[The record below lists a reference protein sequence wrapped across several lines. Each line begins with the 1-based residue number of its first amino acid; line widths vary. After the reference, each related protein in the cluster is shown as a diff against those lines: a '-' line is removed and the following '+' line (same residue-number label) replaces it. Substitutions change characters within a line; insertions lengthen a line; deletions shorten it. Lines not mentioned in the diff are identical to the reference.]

1 MTQGSGEIQVCQRS
15 ARPRNAL
22 EGGPESHQCC
32 GSSGGATDS
41 SALQYK
47 QQCGKDVNR
56 WLIKEKMAI
65 CRREQALDSSGE
77 GVTRKGERENLQAT
91 VGWLA
96 GTIGRLS
103 RLAEL
108 QVVETLWPAWGLWH
122 CPNRAAT

>member
-1 MTQGSGEIQVCQRS
+1 MTQGSGEIQDSQRS

-56 WLIKEKMAI
+56 WYDKGKDGDL
-65 CRREQALDSSGE
+65 QTGTSSGL
-77 GVTRKGERENLQAT
+77 K
-91 VGWLA
+91 
-96 GTIGRLS
+96 
-103 RLAEL
+103 
-108 QVVETLWPAWGLWH
+108 WGGSY
-122 CPNRAAT
+122 